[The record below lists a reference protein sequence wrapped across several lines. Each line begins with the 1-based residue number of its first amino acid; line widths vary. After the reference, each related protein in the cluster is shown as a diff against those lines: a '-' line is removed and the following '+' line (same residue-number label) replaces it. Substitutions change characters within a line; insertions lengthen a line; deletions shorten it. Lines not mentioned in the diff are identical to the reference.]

1 MAVAVQSIGLRGL
14 EGYNVSVE
22 VEKLDGVESMVI
34 VGLPGAAVKESR
46 ERVLAALKGFDC
58 DFSDQKVIVYLS
70 PAEER
75 KTGPLFDVAIAIAM
89 LKSCGHIKEE
99 IPEGTAFLGSVSL
112 NGSIHSV
119 KGILPA
125 MLSFQRLGIKR
136 LFLPYD
142 CILPIKEIDGLDLI
156 FVNHLKDVV
165 DHLSGQPVLSI
176 APRTIPSLEEIPINA
191 GKDFRHIIG
200 HDKAKRALEVAV
212 AGGHNVLLFGPPGCG
227 KSLLAESLPSILPP
241 LPTESQ
247 LENLSLYELA
257 SAPLSSMNVPPF
269 RHPHHS
275 ASAVSIIG
283 GGSNPK
289 PGEVALAN
297 NGVLFLDEMAEFS
310 KRILDMLRQTLETGK
325 VTISRAQATVT
336 YPAKFLLLAAMNPCP
351 CGYLGSS
358 TRYCTCTPK
367 QVQSYQNRVSGPIED
382 RMDILLGLQPV
393 SFYGEQQQ
401 EAESSEAIR
410 ERVEVARD
418 MQWRRYGEAE
428 TNASVPIET
437 FLSTVTLTDGQNRLL
452 QNRSM
457 KQQWSNRVSAKM
469 VRLARTISDL
479 RGEQDISDE
488 AIWEAMTLRRSFSNK
503 DTKRKESWM
512 HGS

>member
-1 MAVAVQSIGLRGL
+1 MAVVVQSIGLQGL

-89 LKSCGHIKEE
+89 LRSCGHIKKE
-99 IPEGTAFLGSVSL
+99 IPKDTAFLGSVSL

-125 MLSFQRLGIKR
+125 TLSFKKLGIKR
-136 LFLPYD
+136 LFLPLD
-142 CILPIKEIDGLDLI
+142 CTFPMKEIEGLELI
-156 FVNHLKDVV
+156 FVEHLKDVV
-165 DHLSGQPVLSI
+165 DHLSGQPVLPF
-176 APRTIPSLEEIPINA
+176 APRTITPLEEIPTNE
-191 GKDFRHIIG
+191 GRDFRYIIG
-200 HDKAKRALEVAV
+200 HTKAKRALEVAA

-227 KSLLAESLPSILPP
+227 KSLLAESFPSILPP
-241 LPTESQ
+241 LPTEYQ

-257 SAPLSSMNVPPF
+257 SAPLSSMNLPPF

-289 PGEVALAN
+289 PGEVSLAN

-310 KRILDMLRQTLETGK
+310 KRTLDMLRQPLETGK
-325 VTISRAQATVT
+325 VTISRAHATVT
-336 YPAKFLLLAAMNPCP
+336 YPAKFLLLAATNPCP

-382 RMDILLGLQPV
+382 RMDILLGVQSV
-393 SFYGEQQQ
+393 SFYGEQQ
-401 EAESSEAIR
+401 EGESSETIR
-410 ERVEVARD
+410 ERVEMARD
-418 MQWRRYGEAE
+418 MQWRRYRKAG
-428 TNASVPIET
+428 TNANVPMET
-437 FLSTVTLTDGQNRLL
+437 FLSIVKLTDSQKRLL

-457 KQQWSNRVSAKM
+457 KQQWSSRVSAKM

-503 DTKRKESWM
+503 DTKRKGNWM